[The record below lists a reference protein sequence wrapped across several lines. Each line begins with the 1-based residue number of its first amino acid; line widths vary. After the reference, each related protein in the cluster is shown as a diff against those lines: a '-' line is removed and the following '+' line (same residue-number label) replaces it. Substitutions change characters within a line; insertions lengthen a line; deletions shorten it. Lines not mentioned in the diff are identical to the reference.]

1 MMVSFL
7 NKFLF
12 TEKADFGT
20 SATMIRVNDH
30 VRIGDR
36 IYWTSDEPNFPRPF
50 IRTEEKECGWLF
62 YAIEVK
68 DKTALEIIKEK
79 GVFTDLDPAQVED
92 ISSEMKMKAAEG

>member
-1 MMVSFL
+1 LASSH
-7 NKFLF
+7 KFLF
-12 TEKADFGT
+12 TEKADLGT

-36 IYWTSDEPNFPRPF
+36 IYWISDEPNFPRRF

-79 GVFTDLDPAQVED
+79 GVFTDLKPSQVSPTIKETKRGLND
-92 ISSEMKMKAAEG
+92 A